1 MKKAFSI
8 ILICCFLGCNQN
20 VNLNQIF
27 HNKKYQILFEE
38 FCNEVIQS
46 DYKNGNKIIVF
57 LNEKKSVDEY
67 CVSIRNSVNYDSND
81 KFGKFKY
88 KGFDIYVNQNV
99 PKSIIELEKYNLNIK
114 LLSDDKEKII
124 SIQEFVEM
132 YICVQKDTMKVMKI
146 NFENNK
152 YLNEWQIIN

>member
-38 FCNEVIQS
+38 FCNEVTQS

-57 LNEKKSVDEY
+57 LNEKKSEEEY
-67 CVSIRNSVNYDSND
+67 CISICNVENYDSND

-88 KGFDIYVNQNV
+88 KDFDIYVNQNV
-99 PKSIIELEKYNLNIK
+99 PKSIIELEKYNLNVK

-146 NFENNK
+146 NFQNNK